1 MELHSIDTLSEG
13 WIDDDPHVL
22 IVHVSV
28 MGPHSPQEVMKFA
41 ASCLEAWGEEVTLAR
56 LYSIQPDQKPIAGR
70 FIIGISCEV

>member
-28 MGPHSPQEVMKFA
+28 KGAYNPQDVIKFA
-41 ASCLEAWGEEVTLAR
+41 TACLEAWGEEVASAR
-56 LYSIQPDQKPIAGR
+56 LYSVQPDRVPVADHC
-70 FIIGISCEV
+70 IIGISCEV